1 MRNALLVLTVAALS
15 ACSSTGS
22 STPTRLS
29 PAAHARQTST
39 IQTYTA
45 RVIGDGIQVT
55 LSANPYITPD
65 GAVSPDPCPT
75 GGLVLFSKPYVGTP
89 HPGPS
94 YQSGTAFTVGQYQS
108 LFLTVTPCNTSPGD
122 VLQISIL
129 SGSVTTTS
137 LTYVSVSSDGWVTSV
152 KNGNSPT
159 AKLNLQVDDLT
170 SGASS
175 TITVT
180 AAS

>member
-1 MRNALLVLTVAALS
+1 MLVDRGFRSDCNVVDN
-15 ACSSTGS
+15 G
-22 STPTRLS
+22 TRQANQHHS
-29 PAAHARQTST
+29 NVYRARDRRRHPSHAVREP
-39 IQTYTA
+39 
-45 RVIGDGIQVT
+45 VH
-55 LSANPYITPD
+55 
-65 GAVSPDPCPT
+65 
-75 GGLVLFSKPYVGTP
+75 
-89 HPGPS
+89 HPGRRRLARSVPHRR
-94 YQSGTAFTVGQYQS
+94 ARAVLETVRRHAAPRSFVSIGNRVHRRQYQS

-137 LTYVSVSSDGWVTSV
+137 FTYVSVSSDGWVTSV
-152 KNGNSPT
+152 KNGNSST

-175 TITVT
+175 TITET